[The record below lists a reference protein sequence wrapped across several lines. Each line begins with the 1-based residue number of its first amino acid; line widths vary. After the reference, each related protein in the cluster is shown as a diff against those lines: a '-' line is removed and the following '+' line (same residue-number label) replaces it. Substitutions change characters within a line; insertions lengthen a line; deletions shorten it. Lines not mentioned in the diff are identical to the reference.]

1 MKWDVETSPEF
12 DTWFEALR
20 SGERELVAAGILHL
34 QQYGPTAARP
44 WFDTLS
50 GSAYPNLKEL
60 RLPGTN
66 IRILFAFDPRR
77 TAYLMLGG
85 DKTGQWTKWYRT
97 AIPQAERIDRRH
109 LSGLKD

>member
-1 MKWDVETSPEF
+1 
-12 DTWFEALR
+12 
-20 SGERELVAAGILHL
+20 
-34 QQYGPTAARP
+34 
-44 WFDTLS
+44 
-50 GSAYPNLKEL
+50 
-60 RLPGTN
+60 
-66 IRILFAFDPRR
+66 LFAFDPRR